1 MAARAS
7 SRRKD
12 PVSCEALLQ
21 KLRKGQNELKSSMKS
36 YPRGEDKRSTAKGE
50 RRETKI
56 NRRKVL
62 FERPLNRVDD
72 LPKKR
77 ARLLQLSPEHL
88 VLMIY

>member
-1 MAARAS
+1 MAARSS

-21 KLRKGQNELKSSMKS
+21 KLRKGQNELKSNIKS
-36 YPRGEDKRSTAKGE
+36 YVRGGERGSTSKVE

-62 FERPLNRVDD
+62 LERPLNRVDD
-72 LPKKR
+72 LPSKR
-77 ARLLQLSPEHL
+77 ARLLQLSPDHL
-88 VLMIY
+88 VSL

>member
-1 MAARAS
+1 MAARSS

-12 PVSCEALLQ
+12 RVSCETLLQ
-21 KLRKGQNELKSSMKS
+21 KLKKGQNELKSSMKS
-36 YPRGEDKRSTAKGE
+36 YVRGVEGESISKEE

-72 LPKKR
+72 LPRKR
-77 ARLLQLSPEHL
+77 ARLIQLSPDHL
-88 VLMIY
+88 VSL